1 MMLPSGYELS
11 DTTYWGL
18 GDMIVVV
25 SAGYIVV
32 YQKEYVGAEEY
43 HQEIM
48 SNFLTQYQWSLYFG
62 IDCM

>member
-1 MMLPSGYELS
+1 MYSALQFSVIRNTIKQYNLRL
-11 DTTYWGL
+11 DL
-18 GDMIVVV
+18 NRDMIVVV

-48 SNFLTQYQWSLYFG
+48 SNFLTQYQ
-62 IDCM
+62 

>member
-1 MMLPSGYELS
+1 
-11 DTTYWGL
+11 
-18 GDMIVVV
+18 MIVVV

-48 SNFLTQYQWSLYFG
+48 SNFLTQYQ
-62 IDCM
+62 